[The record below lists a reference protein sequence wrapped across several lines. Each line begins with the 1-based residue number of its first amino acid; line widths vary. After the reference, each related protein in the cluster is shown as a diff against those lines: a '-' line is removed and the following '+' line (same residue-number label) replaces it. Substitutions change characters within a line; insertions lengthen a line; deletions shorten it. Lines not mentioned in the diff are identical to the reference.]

1 MLGNFDCV
9 KSKTAGQ
16 VDDFIGDVKARQDCS
31 VIPIAGADVFVKQW
45 ARAFPEPRTTTEYVQ
60 KIQAVSRQSTLQK
73 SIVSMDAYLRAMK
86 APTQEE
92 NDTLVLN
99 LIDTHLSLISTIDAV
114 DKRSKKM
121 FDNCMK

>member
-1 MLGNFDCV
+1 M
-9 KSKTAGQ
+9 
-16 VDDFIGDVKARQDCS
+16 
-31 VIPIAGADVFVKQW
+31 KQW
-45 ARAFPEPRTTTEYVQ
+45 ARAFPEPRTTTAYIQ
-60 KIQAVSRQSTLQK
+60 KVQAVAKKDTLEK

-99 LIDTHLSLISTIDAV
+99 LIDTHLSLIATIDAV